1 MPAQNL
7 VGTTALVT
15 GATRGFGRAITSA
28 LVGAGAKVVA
38 VARDTAALA
47 ALADEHAPSVIPAT
61 ADAADP
67 ITAGR
72 LLDEH
77 RPDVLV
83 LNAGA
88 NPPAGPIQSQ
98 TWESFSRPWELDVK
112 QAFHWTR
119 EALLLPLD
127 PGSTVISVSSAAAIG
142 GSPLSGGYAG
152 AKATVRFVAGY
163 AAEESERASLGI
175 RFVSVLP
182 MLSPTTGVGTTA
194 ATAYADRQ
202 GMTTEAFRDG
212 MGPTLTPDQLSQ
224 AVLDIASD
232 PVFTER
238 AYLVK
243 PSGPLPL

>member
-7 VGTTALVT
+7 TGTTALVT

-28 LVGAGAKVVA
+28 LVAAGANVVA
-38 VARDTAALA
+38 VARDTTALT
-47 ALADEHAPSVIPAT
+47 ALADEHGPSVIPVT
-61 ADAADP
+61 TDAADP
-67 ITAGR
+67 ITAER

-77 RPDVLV
+77 RPEVLV

-98 TWESFSRPWELDVK
+98 TWESFSRPWEVDVK

-119 EALLLPLD
+119 QALLLPLA
-127 PGSTVISVSSAAAIG
+127 PGSTVISVSSAAAVG

-152 AKATVRFVAGY
+152 AKATVRFVAAY

-182 MLSPTTGVGTTA
+182 MLSPTTGVGTSA
-194 ATAYADRQ
+194 VFAYSARQ
-202 GMTTEAFRDG
+202 DVTTEAFRER
-212 MGPTLTPDQLSQ
+212 MGPTLTPDQLGE
-224 AVLDIASD
+224 AVLGIVSD
-232 PVFTER
+232 PAFAER

-243 PSGPLPL
+243 PSGPMPL